1 MGLITSLALMAA
13 TVSTPSAW
21 VESCKKTEAGAASWN
36 TYKALAATVD
46 LEWKNDLD
54 HCQKLE
60 SALKKAQVID
70 LRNESVQ
77 DLTPVFPFEGVSQL
91 LASNNQITKIA
102 GIEGLKN
109 LEILDLGNNAIE
121 DISALP
127 ALKKL
132 NQLRLAKNAIKD
144 IKPILGMTQ
153 LEKLSLAYNKVR
165 DIEGLTS
172 LQKLNYLSI
181 ASNEIKSSDALKPLK
196 NLQVLNLSFNLVCA
210 PKSFEGFANKDI
222 KIIGR
227 DNQNCKDRPS

>member
-1 MGLITSLALMAA
+1 MGLMTSLVLAAA
-13 TVSTPSAW
+13 TAQAPSAW
-21 VESCKKTEAGAASWN
+21 VSSCQKTEAGAARWN
-36 TYKALAATVD
+36 TYKALSVAVD
-46 LEWKNDLD
+46 LEWKNDLE

-70 LRNESVQ
+70 VRNESVQ
-77 DLTPVFPFEGVSQL
+77 DLTPVFAFDGVTQL
-91 LASNNQITKIA
+91 LAANNQIKSLA
-102 GIEGLKN
+102 GIEAMKN
-109 LEILDLGNNAIE
+109 LELLDIGNNAID

-132 NQLRLAKNAIKD
+132 NQLRLAKNEIKD
-144 IKPILGMTQ
+144 IKPLLGMTQ

-165 DIEGLTS
+165 DIEGLGS

-181 ASNEIKSSDALKPLK
+181 ASNEVKASDALKPLK
-196 NLQVLNLSFNLVCA
+196 ELQVLNLSFNQVCS
-210 PKSFEGFANKDI
+210 PKSFDGFVNKDI